1 MQINAVILDYGYTLC
16 LAPREDEFEALR
28 TLSGIADEAFRKAYW
43 QHRDLYDRGA
53 LDGPTYWQRIAREAA
68 TSFPPVQ
75 IRNLIAH
82 DKQVW
87 DHPNPVMLAWTDLLT
102 QRGVKTAILSN
113 MAQDMSTHL
122 RQTAK
127 WLEPFSHLCF
137 SGELG
142 LGKPDAAIYQSCL
155 EGLRVPAP
163 QALFIDDLAV
173 NVAAANTLGL
183 HGVVFQSIEQLQKD
197 LEPFGLAESLA
208 EARSHAG

>member
-1 MQINAVILDYGYTLC
+1 
-16 LAPREDEFEALR
+16 
-28 TLSGIADEAFRKAYW
+28 
-43 QHRDLYDRGA
+43 
-53 LDGPTYWQRIAREAA
+53 
-68 TSFPPVQ
+68 
-75 IRNLIAH
+75 
-82 DKQVW
+82 
-87 DHPNPVMLAWTDLLT
+87 MLAWTDLLT
-102 QRGVKTAILSN
+102 RRGVKTAILSN

-183 HGVVFQSIEQLQKD
+183 HGVVFQSVEQLQKD

-208 EARSHAG
+208 EARSHGG